1 MISTLAAFPIL
12 VALLIFQSA
21 VVNRIPLLNGS
32 PDLIFLAIS
41 AWALQKR
48 VNNAIQWAII
58 GALLVG
64 VMSALPIGSVMIG
77 YLVTVAIALVL
88 RKRVWQ
94 LPIIAMFFTVFIGTL
109 VCLLAD
115 YIALRITGV
124 ELPFSVVFNQTI
136 LPSMLLNLVLAG
148 PVYVLFGDLAGVLY
162 PMELEM

>member
-48 VNNAIQWAII
+48 VNNAVHWAII

-64 VMSALPIGSVMIG
+64 VMSALPVGSVMIG

-94 LPIIAMFFTVFIGTL
+94 LPILAMFVTVFIGTL
-109 VCLLAD
+109 ICLSVD

-124 ELPFSVVFNQTI
+124 ELPFAIAFNQTM
-136 LPSMLLNLVLAG
+136 LPSLMLNLVLAG